1 MVKGVSRQ
9 VVVVPC
15 PDARFFDEAI
25 FMVRN
30 EVSGG
35 PDYEVLLKDAC
46 RAADAYIQSN
56 LEKRKCHSERWVLI
70 GGALLA
76 VGAAIAVILL

>member
-15 PDARFFDEAI
+15 PDA
-25 FMVRN
+25 
-30 EVSGG
+30 
-35 PDYEVLLKDAC
+35 
-46 RAADAYIQSN
+46 YIQSN
-56 LEKRKCHSERWVLI
+56 LEKRKRHSERWVLI

>member
-30 EVSGG
+30 EVAGR

-46 RAADAYIQSN
+46 RAADAYIQEQSW
-56 LEKRKCHSERWVLI
+56 KSGSAIVK
-70 GGALLA
+70 GGC
-76 VGAAIAVILL
+76 

>member
-30 EVSGG
+30 EVAGG

-46 RAADAYIQSN
+46 RAADAYIRSN
-56 LEKRKCHSERWVLI
+56 LEKRKARHGRWLLI
-70 GGALLA
+70 GGALIA
-76 VGAAIAVILL
+76 VGAVITVILL